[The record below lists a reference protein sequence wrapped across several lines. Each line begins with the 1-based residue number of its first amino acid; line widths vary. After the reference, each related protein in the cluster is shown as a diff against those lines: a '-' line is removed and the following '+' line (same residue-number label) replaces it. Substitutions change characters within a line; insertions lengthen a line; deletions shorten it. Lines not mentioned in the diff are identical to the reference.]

1 MAIRDI
7 PLDVQKQICGTEE
20 IFFGKMSFSVGAGT
34 PRESQCVFLRTE
46 ICPGLEKI
54 SYMQEPDITNIML
67 GYYDRERNLLDYYFP
82 ELIYLENISE
92 FALGEIGPNTDPDAN
107 RYAIQLLAPFL
118 FIENGDLNLDELEML
133 GNSYDEELQ
142 RNTVL
147 LFATALYADDKRSFK
162 DIVLMNP
169 QYTLINNKNFPN
181 REKLIH
187 FDTIAEVHFLRGKP
201 NETEQA
207 LRAVREIVCTEN
219 NAVARVLYT
228 AWHAFQEAKLELS
241 KCKADHLEK
250 VDKLYDDLRTIYDGG
265 AKTSVVVRVGA
276 RKTAFGVFQ
285 LLRELSPLGIQ
296 VGYTTPP
303 IPWNTVSDIKYGNRI
318 LWRK

>member
-1 MAIRDI
+1 MTIRDI

-54 SYMQEPDITNIML
+54 SYMKEPDITNIML

-82 ELIYLENISE
+82 ELIYLKNISE
-92 FALGEIGPNTDPDAN
+92 FTLGEIGPNTDPDAN

-118 FIENGDLNLDELEML
+118 FTENGDLNLDELEML
-133 GNSYDEELQ
+133 GNSYDEELK

-147 LFATALYADDKRSFK
+147 WFASALYADDKRSFK

-169 QYTLINNKNFPN
+169 QYTLINDKNFPN
-181 REKLIH
+181 REKLIS
-187 FDTIAEVHFLRGKP
+187 FDTIAEVHFLRGNP

-219 NAVARVLYT
+219 NAVAKVLYT
-228 AWHAFQEAKLELS
+228 AWHAFQEAKFELS

-250 VDKLYDDLRTIYDGG
+250 VDKLYDNLHAIYDEG
-265 AKTSVVVRVGA
+265 ARTSVVVKVGT
-276 RKTAFGVFQ
+276 RNIEFSVLQMLHEFN
-285 LLRELSPLGIQ
+285 PLGIQ
-296 VGYTTPP
+296 TGYTDPP
-303 IPWNTVSDIKYGNRI
+303 IPWNSVSIIKYSNRI
-318 LWRK
+318 LWRE